1 MNFVFIFF
9 SGVLLL
15 SGLSLLVNDEVIV
28 IPLRGQMQA
37 YSIDSN
43 IENIVDQYE
52 DSVSPST
59 TIIPALGSRHRNPG
73 STKHI
78 SALEQFVLANKAQGQ
93 NDLQGTIL
101 HLIEALLI
109 DPGYKDARLKLVES
123 YLTSGQRA
131 SAEQVLNQALTHNPD
146 VSVLLAMR
154 VRMFIQDGDLQTA
167 SLVLENGL
175 KRFENDE
182 ELLVLAASID
192 DQLGYYTR
200 AAKLYGQLAMIDP
213 VKLNYQVGQA
223 MAIDH
228 AGDVDTATSLYQ
240 MISQKLADSGER
252 LAFVDQRLAM
262 LTSAAD

>member
-15 SGLSLLVNDEVIV
+15 SGLSLLVNDDAIV
-28 IPLRGQMQA
+28 IPLRGEMQA
-37 YSIDSN
+37 YHIDSN
-43 IENIVDQYE
+43 IDSIVDQYE
-52 DSVSPST
+52 DSVTAST
-59 TIIPALGSRHRNPG
+59 TIIPTLGSRNRNSG
-73 STKHI
+73 GTKHVN
-78 SALEQFVLANKAQGQ
+78 ALEQYVLANKAHQQ

-101 HLIEALLI
+101 HLVEALLI

-131 SAEQVLNQALTHNPD
+131 SAEQVLDQAMIHNPD
-146 VSVLLAMR
+146 ASVLLAMR

-167 SLVLENGL
+167 SLVVENGL
-175 KRFENDE
+175 KRFTGDE

-223 MAIDH
+223 MAIDR
-228 AGDVDTATSLYQ
+228 AGDIDTATNLYQ
-240 MISQKLADSGER
+240 IIAQKLADSGER

-262 LTSAAD
+262 LASTAD